1 MKSKVVVE
9 STFEKP
15 AKKLAKRYPSF
26 PNDLLR
32 LIDELEETPLLGV
45 SLGGNL
51 RKVRLTIKSKSK
63 GKSGGARV
71 ITYVYVAR
79 NSVHLLTVYDK
90 SEAETISERKLREL
104 VAGVLKSIE
113 ADEAS

>member
-1 MKSKVVVE
+1 MKSSVVVE
-9 STFEKP
+9 DSFEKP

-26 PNDLLR
+26 PSDLLN
-32 LIDELEETPLLGV
+32 LIDQLEINPLLGA

-51 RKVRLTIKSKSK
+51 RKVRLTIKSKAK

-71 ITYVYVAR
+71 ITYVYVAH

-90 SEAETISERKLREL
+90 SEAETISDEKLREL
-104 VAGVLKSIE
+104 VKDVLASIE
-113 ADEAS
+113 ANL